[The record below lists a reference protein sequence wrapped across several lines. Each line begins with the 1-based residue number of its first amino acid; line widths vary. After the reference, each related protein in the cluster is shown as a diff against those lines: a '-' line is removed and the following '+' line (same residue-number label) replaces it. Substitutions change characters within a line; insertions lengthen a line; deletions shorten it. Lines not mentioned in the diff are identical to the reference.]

1 MAAADPLDGRILHLQ
16 VDLLLSPPTDSVAGH
31 TDAAVE
37 IGKRIALEAGLIA
50 KRLGGDG
57 CDVVVERQITVY

>member
-1 MAAADPLDGRILHLQ
+1 MPTADPLDGRILHLQ
-16 VDLLLSPPTDSVAGH
+16 IDILLSPRTDSSVGH
-31 TDAAVE
+31 TDPAAD